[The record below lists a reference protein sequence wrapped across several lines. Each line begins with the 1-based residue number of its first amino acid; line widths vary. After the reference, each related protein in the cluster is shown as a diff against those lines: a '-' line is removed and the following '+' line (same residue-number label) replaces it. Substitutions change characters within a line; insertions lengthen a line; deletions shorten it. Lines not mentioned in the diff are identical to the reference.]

1 MTYPQPVSPVSDP
14 TTPNEETP
22 LLASFPRLSN
32 PQASWLW
39 PSLLSKRL
47 PQSKEPEADSATV
60 DATAE
65 YDRSSVHTEGTAARK
80 AAIIGT
86 IVVLYFGVWLASADT
101 TMVTAIY
108 NTISSDFGNF
118 QDAMWILAAYHL
130 GLTPAQPLYGKLSD
144 IFGYRAMLTIAYV
157 LFGIGCILC
166 GLSSSLIQFAAG
178 RVVTGVGGAG
188 MRSLVSS
195 LIVDLV
201 PLRDVA
207 VWRSWMYVMATF
219 GRSVGAPLGGG
230 LADSIGWRGS
240 FAYQAPLALVALALL
255 WRKLPT
261 DVEHNAAVRESDN
274 SKYSRQTTLS
284 KLRRIDIPGAFLIAT
299 SIVTFLLVLNFAS
312 KRLTLSDP
320 LIIGLI
326 LLCIICSLLFLLVE
340 AKYASEPIFPLRL
353 LLERDALTAYLIIG
367 FLNAGQMSVSVPCR
381 LVPGVHIV

>member
-1 MTYPQPVSPVSDP
+1 MTYPQPVDS

-22 LLASFPRLSN
+22 LVASFSRLSN

-65 YDRSSVHTEGTAARK
+65 SDRANVYIEDIAARK

-108 NTISSDFGNF
+108 NTIGSDFGNF
-118 QDAMWILAAYHL
+118 QDVMWILAAYHL

-157 LFGIGCILC
+157 LFGIGCIVC

-188 MRSLVSS
+188 TRSLVSS

-201 PLRDVA
+201 PCDVA
-207 VWRSWMYVMATF
+207 VLRSWMYSWARKQMTDFSLRGKSKNCAHLLYMVPPTNNTF
-219 GRSVGAPLGGG
+219 
-230 LADSIGWRGS
+230 
-240 FAYQAPLALVALALL
+240 
-255 WRKLPT
+255 
-261 DVEHNAAVRESDN
+261 
-274 SKYSRQTTLS
+274 
-284 KLRRIDIPGAFLIAT
+284 
-299 SIVTFLLVLNFAS
+299 
-312 KRLTLSDP
+312 
-320 LIIGLI
+320 
-326 LLCIICSLLFLLVE
+326 
-340 AKYASEPIFPLRL
+340 
-353 LLERDALTAYLIIG
+353 
-367 FLNAGQMSVSVPCR
+367 
-381 LVPGVHIV
+381 